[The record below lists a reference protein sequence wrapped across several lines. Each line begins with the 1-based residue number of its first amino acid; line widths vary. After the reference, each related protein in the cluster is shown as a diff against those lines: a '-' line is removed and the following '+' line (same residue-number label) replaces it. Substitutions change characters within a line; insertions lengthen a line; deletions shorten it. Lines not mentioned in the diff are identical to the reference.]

1 MMGMGPAGE
10 CEELHR
16 RVQELQSTLATTS
29 NMNLSLQT
37 TETEL
42 RHRLQGAILPQEY
55 EIVTKKVE
63 DLTNDKVCI
72 QSLVRNISLCKLL

>member
-1 MMGMGPAGE
+1 MMGPAGE

-16 RVQELQSTLATTS
+16 RVQELQGTLATTS

-37 TETEL
+37 TEAEL

-55 EIVTKKVE
+55 ETVTKKVE
-63 DLTNDKVCI
+63 ELINEKVCI
-72 QSLVRNISLCKLL
+72 QSCERTICLCILP